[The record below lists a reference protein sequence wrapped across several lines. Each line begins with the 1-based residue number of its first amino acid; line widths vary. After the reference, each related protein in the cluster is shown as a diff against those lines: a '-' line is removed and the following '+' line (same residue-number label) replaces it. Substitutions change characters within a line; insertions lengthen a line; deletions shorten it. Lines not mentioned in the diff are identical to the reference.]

1 MYPLTPITKLI
12 TMISVTLIAI
22 AAGIALMGF
31 GAGPVVFVP
40 VQVAIMLYGLE
51 LVPYLINVQRI
62 EALKKALKQDF
73 DPDEVDWTFKR
84 ETTGP
89 VEVSAT
95 FPYGEF
101 ETKSGCLTPGCTLPL
116 PHGACSQQE
125 ESNG

>member
-22 AAGIALMGF
+22 GVGIALMDF

-62 EALKKALKQDF
+62 KALKKD
-73 DPDEVDWTFKR
+73 
-84 ETTGP
+84 
-89 VEVSAT
+89 
-95 FPYGEF
+95 
-101 ETKSGCLTPGCTLPL
+101 
-116 PHGACSQQE
+116 E
-125 ESNG
+125 ESNE